1 MFRRVTTALAV
12 AFGLAAVAH
21 AQTSSQSAQPAPA
34 MAPAPQAAVQPAAPN
49 DYSDPGTWLCRPG
62 REDACTSNLD
72 STVIRADGHMTLH
85 RYQAAKT
92 PPIDCFYV
100 YPTVSRDP
108 GVNATMK
115 IEPAETSV
123 AVVQFARF
131 GAKCRLFAPMYRQF
145 TLTALNARMLG
156 RPMGGGGGDPT
167 MAYNDVRDAWNE
179 YLAHDNH
186 GRGVVLIGHSQG
198 SGMLTLLI
206 AREIDGKPIQQ
217 RIVSAILMGASLQIP
232 PGKDVGGSFKSMPV
246 CRSAR
251 QLHCVIAFA
260 DFRAD
265 SPPPD
270 NSRFGKGRAA
280 QGTVAA
286 CANPGALGGGSA
298 PMHAYFTPRN
308 GNLGDD
314 IAHPVYGWTNPPQPL
329 STPFVEAPGLVTGQ
343 CVSDAHGTY
352 LAVTLHPTPGGKR
365 ANQIAGDV
373 VVAGVVQKDWG
384 LHLLDADLNMGAL
397 LDVVGA
403 ETRAYLARGGK

>member
-1 MFRRVTTALAV
+1 MLKRIAIALAV
-12 AFGLAAVAH
+12 AIGLAGAAQ
-21 AQTSSQSAQPAPA
+21 AQTSSQPA
-34 MAPAPQAAVQPAAPN
+34 QPAAPEPATPN
-49 DYSDPGTWLCRPG
+49 DYTDPGTWLCRPG

-72 STVIRADGHMTLH
+72 STVIRADGHMTLR

-115 IEPAETSV
+115 IEPEETNV
-123 AVVQFARF
+123 AVSQFARF

-145 TLTALNARMLG
+145 TLTALTARMLG
-156 RPMGGGGGDPT
+156 RPVGRAGGDPM
-167 MAYNDVRDAWNE
+167 MAYSDVRDAWNE

-217 RIVSAILMGASLQIP
+217 RIVSAILMGTSVQVP

-246 CRSAR
+246 CHSPH

-260 DFRAD
+260 DFRAE

-270 NSRFGKGRAA
+270 NSRFGKGRPALN
-280 QGTVAA
+280 TVAV

-298 PMHAYFTPRN
+298 PMHAYFGPRN

-314 IAHPVYGWTNPPQPL
+314 IAHPVYGWTTPPQAL

-352 LAVTLHPTPGGKR
+352 LAVTVHPTPGGKR

-384 LHLLDADLNMGAL
+384 LHLLDANLNMGAL
-397 LDVVGA
+397 LDVVDD